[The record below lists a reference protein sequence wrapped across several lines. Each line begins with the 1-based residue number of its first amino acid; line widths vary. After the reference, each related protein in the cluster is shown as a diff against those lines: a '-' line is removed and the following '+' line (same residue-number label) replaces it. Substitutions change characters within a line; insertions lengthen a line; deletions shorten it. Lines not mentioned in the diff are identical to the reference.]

1 MASAE
6 FSRARRGTA
15 SREGLPDGEPES
27 PSDNRPTQF
36 SLLAALSMFAGPI
49 LGDLWGP
56 ILQRQHYREEVS
68 GELKKPCP
76 VKMITISVDPRD
88 AQNLESSYAN
98 RAQRRC

>member
-6 FSRARRGTA
+6 FSRARRKKGTA

-49 LGDLWGP
+49 LGDLWGGP
-56 ILQRQHYREEVS
+56 ILQRQHFGYWKEYLFS
-68 GELKKPCP
+68 FLQQD
-76 VKMITISVDPRD
+76 TLLTLQQS
-88 AQNLESSYAN
+88 L
-98 RAQRRC
+98 